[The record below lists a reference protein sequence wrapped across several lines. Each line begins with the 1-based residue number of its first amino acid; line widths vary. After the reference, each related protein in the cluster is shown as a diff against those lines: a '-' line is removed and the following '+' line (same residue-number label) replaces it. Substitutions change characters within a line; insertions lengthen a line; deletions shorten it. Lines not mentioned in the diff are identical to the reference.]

1 MSVAELLEGK
11 RVCIC
16 GGAGGVGKTT
26 TSAAIALG
34 MAAQGAKVA
43 VVTID
48 PAQRLA
54 NALGLETLENEPRR
68 VDPARLAG
76 ADLQGELWAMML
88 DPKRTFDELIDR
100 IAPDPTRAAEIKAN
114 RVYREVS
121 TAVSGSQEFT
131 AIAKLFDLD
140 REGDF
145 DLLVLDTPPS
155 RNALDF
161 LDAPGR
167 LTAFLEGRA
176 LKAFL
181 RPTGLGMRVLG
192 RGAAPLLGALNRV
205 TGVDLI
211 ADLST
216 FFALLGDMTEDFT
229 VRAAHVELMLKA
241 PTSAF
246 VLVTSA
252 HDASIDEA
260 IWFGR
265 TLHEGGLP
273 FAGVVVNRVHHDM
286 LGDRAP
292 GAVAAALGG
301 ELGAELGPDLATQVA
316 DNFHDYHVLARRDKR
331 NIARLAAELDGRPL
345 VLVPHLDD
353 DVHDV
358 DGLLRMHRYL
368 FASGDERE
376 RLLAE
381 VVA

>member
-34 MAAQGAKVA
+34 MAARGAKVA

-48 PAQRLA
+48 PARRLA

-68 VDPARLAG
+68 VDPERLAG
-76 ADLQGELWAMML
+76 AELRGELWAMML

-100 IAPDPTRAAEIKAN
+100 IAPDETRAAEIKAN
-114 RVYREVS
+114 RVYRELS

-140 REGDF
+140 REGNF

-192 RGAAPLLGALNRV
+192 RGAAPLLAGLRRI
-205 TGVDLI
+205 TGIDLI
-211 ADLST
+211 EDLST
-216 FFALLGDMTEDFT
+216 FFGLLGDMTEDFT
-229 VRAAHVELMLKA
+229 VRAAHVERMLKA

-301 ELGAELGPDLATQVA
+301 ELGAELGPELATQVA
-316 DNFHDYHVLARRDKR
+316 DNFHDYHVLARRDDR
-331 NIARLAAELDGRPL
+331 NVARLAAELDGRPL

>member
-1 MSVAELLEGK
+1 
-11 RVCIC
+11 
-16 GGAGGVGKTT
+16 
-26 TSAAIALG
+26 
-34 MAAQGAKVA
+34 
-43 VVTID
+43 
-48 PAQRLA
+48 
-54 NALGLETLENEPRR
+54 
-68 VDPARLAG
+68 
-76 ADLQGELWAMML
+76 
-88 DPKRTFDELIDR
+88 
-100 IAPDPTRAAEIKAN
+100 
-114 RVYREVS
+114 
-121 TAVSGSQEFT
+121 
-131 AIAKLFDLD
+131 
-140 REGDF
+140 
-145 DLLVLDTPPS
+145 
-155 RNALDF
+155 
-161 LDAPGR
+161 
-167 LTAFLEGRA
+167 
-176 LKAFL
+176 
-181 RPTGLGMRVLG
+181 
-192 RGAAPLLGALNRV
+192 
-205 TGVDLI
+205 
-211 ADLST
+211 
-216 FFALLGDMTEDFT
+216 MTEDFT
-229 VRAAHVELMLKA
+229 VRATHVEVMLKA

-301 ELGAELGPDLATQVA
+301 ELGAELGPELATQVA
-316 DNFHDYHVLARRDKR
+316 DNFHDYHVLARRDDR

-358 DGLLRMHRYL
+358 DGLLRMHQYL